1 MPHTALSVYS
11 FHLPSFFED
20 TTSIPILQMKT
31 LSLREAKGLPRKRQG
46 QDLSSGL
53 SGSSKCSVPLCFSHA
68 FIPSQKASTIDDFV
82 Y

>member
-1 MPHTALSVYS
+1 MCHTLSLAFYS

-20 TTSIPILQMKT
+20 TTPSPILQMRT

-53 SGSSKCSVPLCFSHA
+53 SGS
-68 FIPSQKASTIDDFV
+68 KASALCCLLHLFIHFKSKGI
-82 Y
+82 YHR